1 MGAGQVRDADA
12 QFLPVKT
19 ALLAALQLCKGSE
32 GTPHTQNRVGDS
44 TDLAVR
50 DRDKKRARI
59 LPGLVKVVAKGHLG
73 VTDVPSDASMSTTC
87 VDDRLGAGI
96 RMLGGRSAVCVLAR
110 SAHG

>member
-1 MGAGQVRDADA
+1 MGVGQVRDADA

-50 DRDKKRARI
+50 DRDKKAGPHI
-59 LPGLVKVVAKGHLG
+59 AG
-73 VTDVPSDASMSTTC
+73 PS
-87 VDDRLGAGI
+87 
-96 RMLGGRSAVCVLAR
+96 
-110 SAHG
+110 